1 MPKRLLNINVI
12 IFIFRIGNLLMDK
25 KLISWMGVA
34 ITNHDFTPRGYQL
47 EKRYFSTFIKADD
60 IAFYVFCPYTTLLKF
75 VESKKAKFP
84 KKLHWEGLHK
94 IHFILHKFGVAPA
107 EEVIAEIKD
116 YERKPKLKEFRELA
130 IKLVAAHKDS
140 VKPNENVLEYV
151 EVRSEALGVHEK
163 IPLVIDNHPVIEYFV
178 EMVLPPSYEDQLR
191 LTLYA
196 LLLEEK
202 FNIDIDYGF
211 AEYPLMKVSHKIQI
225 DSDLRKDAITKRA
238 EMEKIIIEKKVDREV
253 PVDIKKCNTCY
264 YQDECPYWRRGKIQF
279 FV

>member
-75 VESKKAKFP
+75 VEGKKAKFP

-130 IKLVAAHKDS
+130 
-140 VKPNENVLEYV
+140 
-151 EVRSEALGVHEK
+151 EK
-163 IPLVIDNHPVIEYFV
+163 MFIL
-178 EMVLPPSYEDQLR
+178 
-191 LTLYA
+191 A
-196 LLLEEK
+196 KLEENNW
-202 FNIDIDYGF
+202 NISRTARAIETPRSNLYKKL
-211 AEYPLMKVSHKIQI
+211 EQYHIKI
-225 DSDLRKDAITKRA
+225 KAG
-238 EMEKIIIEKKVDREV
+238 VGEV
-253 PVDIKKCNTCY
+253 VAPPEPEAAGGEESPNSTE
-264 YQDECPYWRRGKIQF
+264 QDGR
-279 FV
+279 

>member
-1 MPKRLLNINVI
+1 
-12 IFIFRIGNLLMDK
+12 
-25 KLISWMGVA
+25 
-34 ITNHDFTPRGYQL
+34 
-47 EKRYFSTFIKADD
+47 
-60 IAFYVFCPYTTLLKF
+60 
-75 VESKKAKFP
+75 
-84 KKLHWEGLHK
+84 
-94 IHFILHKFGVAPA
+94 
-107 EEVIAEIKD
+107 
-116 YERKPKLKEFRELA
+116 
-130 IKLVAAHKDS
+130 
-140 VKPNENVLEYV
+140 
-151 EVRSEALGVHEK
+151 
-163 IPLVIDNHPVIEYFV
+163 
-178 EMVLPPSYEDQLR
+178 MVLPPSYEDQLR